1 MSLAP
6 SCNAALNRCEKREL
20 MCSINATESIF
31 KTILLN
37 RASYCA
43 LWEVIMMHAV
53 HVYFFLSTNQWF
65 QGWCYFQGVWAIAKN
80 RKPDKKME

>member
-6 SCNAALNRCEKREL
+6 SRNAALNRCEKREL

-53 HVYFFLSTNQWF
+53 QVFTSSFLQISDVKA
-65 QGWCYFQGVWAIAKN
+65 GVIF
-80 RKPDKKME
+80 RECEQ

>member
-6 SCNAALNRCEKREL
+6 SRNAALNRCEKREL

-37 RASYCA
+37 
-43 LWEVIMMHAV
+43 
-53 HVYFFLSTNQWF
+53 
-65 QGWCYFQGVWAIAKN
+65 
-80 RKPDKKME
+80 